1 MQSTAASNTA
11 GEPVTRRSSM
21 ADLEQLKQ
29 KYSPVIATIQSYGE
43 FGARVDAVDLAGDQL
58 HLKATVPSQVVA
70 NRVWDAIKQ
79 VDPTFSDLKHE
90 IITTGGAEQPYT
102 IKSGDSLS
110 KISKL
115 FYGNANKYNEI
126 AQANGIP
133 NPDRIQAGQQ
143 INVPPLN

>member
-1 MQSTAASNTA
+1 
-11 GEPVTRRSSM
+11 M

-29 KYSPVIATIQSYGE
+29 KYNPVIATIQNYAE
-43 FGARVDAVDLAGDQL
+43 FGAKVDAVDLAGNQL
-58 HLKATVPSQVVA
+58 HLKASVPSQVVA

-79 VDPTFSDLKHE
+79 VDPTYSDLKHE
-90 IITTGGAEQPYT
+90 IITTGGAAQPYT

-143 INVPPLN
+143 INVPPLT